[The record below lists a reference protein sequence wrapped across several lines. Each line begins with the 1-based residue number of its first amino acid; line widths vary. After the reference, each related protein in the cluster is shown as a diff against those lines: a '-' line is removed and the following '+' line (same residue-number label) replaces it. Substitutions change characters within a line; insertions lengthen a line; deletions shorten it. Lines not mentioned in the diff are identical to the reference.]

1 MNAIMLERVSIL
13 KDGLLFYS
21 EINIT
26 QLISKVIL
34 SNLLVLELRNTTT
47 YILNNLHV
55 NFILIMRVNRGC
67 DKLVEVQKDR
77 T

>member
-55 NFILIMRVNRGC
+55 NFILIVRVNRGC

>member
-34 SNLLVLELRNTTT
+34 SNLLVLELRNTTI